1 MLWTISQLDRTLPE
15 CCVTTAHWRVS
26 ASDGDAHGTVY
37 GTISFP
43 HKDHNDPTFIPYDQL
58 TEAQVLQWV
67 KDEMGAD
74 QVAAHEASVAA
85 QIDRQKNPTSAA
97 GVPWAA

>member
-1 MLWTISQLDRTLPE
+1 MQWQISSLDSTLPDG
-15 CCVTTAHWRVS
+15 CVTTAHWRVS
-26 ASDGDAHGTVY
+26 KTDGAATGSVY

-43 HKDHNDPTFIPYDQL
+43 HKDHNDPTFIPYQDL
-58 TEAQVLQWV
+58 TEAQVIEWV

-74 QVAAHEASVAA
+74 QVAAHEAAVQG
-85 QIDRQKNPTSAA
+85 QIDAQKNPTSAA